1 MTESPILLPENADAD
16 ALAAAERAGVTV
28 EAAEDAAGLTAI
40 EDLFQ
45 RVWSTE
51 LNRVPINADVLR
63 ALSHSGSYVA
73 LARSGDGT
81 VAGAAVGFLARDRG
95 RDAGVDSLH
104 SHIAAVVPGS
114 GGRGIGRALKLHQ
127 RAFARR
133 HGLGSVLWTFDP
145 LVRRNAAFNW
155 SLGVDFVDYLV
166 DFYGAMADAR
176 NAGQGSDRLVARWDV
191 TRPIAPRPAA
201 DPGSGDTELLGIADR
216 GHPVRGDLGEGR
228 TWVAVPTDIEALRRA
243 DPHLAREW
251 RVAVRETLGTV
262 LGEWVVDGFTRSGRY
277 ALRRKGASDPLPS
290 R

>member
-1 MTESPILLPENADAD
+1 MDKPPILLPENADAD
-16 ALAAAERAGVTV
+16 AAAAADRAGVTV
-28 EAAEDAAGLTAI
+28 EEAEDAAGLQAI
-40 EDLFQ
+40 ESLFQ
-45 RVWSTE
+45 RVWSTD
-51 LNRVPINADVLR
+51 LDRVPINAEVLR

-81 VAGAAVGFLARDRG
+81 VAAAAVGFLARERRSG
-95 RDAGVDSLH
+95 AGVDSLH
-104 SHIAAVVPGS
+104 SHIAAVAPGS
-114 GGRGIGRALKLHQ
+114 EGRGIGRALKLHQ

-176 NAGQGSDRLVARWDV
+176 NAGQGSDRLLARWDM
-191 TRPIAPRPAA
+191 TRPIGIRQVPE
-201 DPGSGDTELLGIADR
+201 PGPGDTELLGIADR

-262 LGEWVVDGFTRSGRY
+262 LDEWVVDGFTRSGRY